1 MIIIL
6 DKKDC
11 VGCGACANRCPKQCI
26 AMKEDSEGFVYPN
39 IDKEM
44 CINCGLCE
52 RVCPVINLPKHRE
65 VQSVYACYNKDEK
78 VRMNSSSGGCFSLLA
93 DYTLKL
99 NGYVVGAAF
108 DTDLSVHHILINTI
122 EDLALL
128 RGSKYLQSRMENIY
142 SLVQEVLEKGEL
154 ILFSGTPCQVAG
166 LKTFL
171 GREYDNLFAVDL
183 VCHGVPSPKVYRE
196 KLSEVEKKIGEKVVN
211 VKFRD
216 KTSGWK
222 GFNLIFAGEKKRVKE
237 VKQESSYMQAFLK
250 NISVRPSCSVCRYND
265 EHSSADLTIADYW
278 GVETKFPELS
288 DNKGVTVVLVNTVK
302 GDRLFDQVKKN
313 AAVWESDFTHAA
325 QHNFAMKNI
334 GALHPARKEFF
345 ARLGTENMDVLVPEL
360 IKKFKNDK

>member
-11 VGCGACANRCPKQCI
+11 VGCGACANRCPEHCI
-26 AMKEDSEGFVYPN
+26 TMKEDSEGFSYPN
-39 IDKEM
+39 IDKRM

-52 RVCPVINLPKHRE
+52 RVCPVINLPKHRK

-93 DYTLKL
+93 DYTLKQ

-142 SLVQEVLEKGEL
+142 SLVKDALEKGKV

-171 GREYDNLFAVDL
+171 GREYENLFSVDV

-196 KLSEVEKKIGEKVVN
+196 KLNEVEKKIDEKVVSVN
-211 VKFRD
+211 FRD
-216 KTSGWK
+216 KTSGWNS
-222 GFNLIFAGEKKRVKE
+222 FNLIFAGKKTLVKE
-237 VKQESSYMQAFLK
+237 IKQESSYMQAFLK
-250 NISVRPSCSVCRYND
+250 NISVRPSCSVCRYNN

-288 DNKGVTVVLVNTVK
+288 DNKGVTVVLVNTIK
-302 GDRLFDQVKKN
+302 GKWLFEQVKKD
-313 AAVWESDFTHAA
+313 AAVWKSDFTHAA

-334 GALHPARKEFF
+334 SVLHPARKEFF
-345 ARLGTENMDVLVPEL
+345 ARLGRENMDILVPEL

>member
-1 MIIIL
+1 M
-6 DKKDC
+6 
-11 VGCGACANRCPKQCI
+11 
-26 AMKEDSEGFVYPN
+26 
-39 IDKEM
+39 
-44 CINCGLCE
+44 
-52 RVCPVINLPKHRE
+52 
-65 VQSVYACYNKDEK
+65 
-78 VRMNSSSGGCFSLLA
+78 
-93 DYTLKL
+93 
-99 NGYVVGAAF
+99 
-108 DTDLSVHHILINTI
+108 
-122 EDLALL
+122 
-128 RGSKYLQSRMENIY
+128 
-142 SLVQEVLEKGEL
+142 
-154 ILFSGTPCQVAG
+154 LFRS
-166 LKTFL
+166 
-171 GREYDNLFAVDL
+171 L

-250 NISVRPSCSVCRYND
+250 NISVRPSCSVCRYNN

-313 AAVWESDFTHAA
+313 AAVWKSDFTHAA

-345 ARLGTENMDVLVPEL
+345 ARLGTENMDILVPEL